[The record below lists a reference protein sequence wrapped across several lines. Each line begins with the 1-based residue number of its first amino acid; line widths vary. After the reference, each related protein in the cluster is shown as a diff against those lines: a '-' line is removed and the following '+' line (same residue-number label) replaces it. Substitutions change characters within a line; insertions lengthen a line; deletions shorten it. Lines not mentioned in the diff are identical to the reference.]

1 MQDKIL
7 NFINENVLQDNNSY
21 IIPGIGVAMFTYFVL
36 PNNQIRNV
44 ILISLIHS
52 SLHMIV
58 NKLKKKR
65 NDAFVNV
72 FLDTSLDL
80 CSKKLIG

>member
-7 NFINENVLQDNNSY
+7 AMLNNLIYDNNDF
-21 IIPGIGVAMFTYFVL
+21 IIPGIGIAAFTYFIL

-58 NKLKKKR
+58 HKLKKKR

-80 CSKKLIG
+80 CTKKLL